1 MKSNIINIAIS
12 CLFFTLTLKAQ
23 TTIDALRLAIPQQ
36 SGGTARSMGVGGAIG
51 ALGADYSAVGV
62 NPAGLASYRTSELVF
77 TAGYS
82 DVKTDAILES
92 QTTPNTNKVIS
103 DTKSKFYLNNFG
115 LVGCRRSDGDWK
127 TMNWTIGF
135 NRLQTFDASFYFNGD
150 GQGTIVN
157 RFQEKANNNQGKLG
171 GFEAAL
177 AAEAGAIYYKNG
189 DNTRYTSDF
198 EPYSTLPVTKSQQ
211 GSTTGKINE
220 MVIGYAANYK
230 EQIQIGAT
238 IGIPF
243 MSFYDNKIYVEE
255 DVETAKEF
263 GRVPSFKALEFRED
277 LGVTGRGLNA
287 KIGVILK
294 PFQSFRVGASLQTPN
309 RYKMSEAYNTSF
321 SYTYWEDTPS
331 GAKEFTNEAK
341 SPDGLQDY
349 VIRTPWRYTLSA
361 ALLAGKKGFLSVD
374 ADFIDYRQMAFEYNV
389 ADKKAEI
396 EINDEIKTNY
406 AATMNLRIGAE
417 VTYDI
422 FRFRAGLATT
432 GLPVKV
438 ENPDYWKDASKTY
451 SVGAGLRERKFYF
464 DIAYQFSR
472 SSDVYSP
479 YRVSIDYTQP
489 SVARTQNNSQFIAT
503 LGFKF

>member
-1 MKSNIINIAIS
+1 MKSNIISIAIS

-23 TTIDALRLAIPQQ
+23 TDVDALRLAIPQQ

-51 ALGADYSAVGV
+51 ALGADYSAVGI
-62 NPAGLASYRTSELVF
+62 NPAGLASYRTSELIF
-77 TAGYS
+77 TVGYS

-103 DTKSKFYLNNFG
+103 DTKSKFYLNNLG

-135 NRLQTFDASFYFNGD
+135 NRLQTFDASFYFEGL
-150 GQGTIVN
+150 GRGTIVN
-157 RFQEKANNNQGKLG
+157 RFEEKANNNPEKLG
-171 GFEAAL
+171 QFEAAL
-177 AAEAGAIYYKNG
+177 AVEAGAIYSP
-189 DNTRYTSDF
+189 DNDKTLYISDF
-198 EPYSTLPVTKSQQ
+198 KGYPNLPIARSQQ
-211 GSTTGKINE
+211 GSNTGKINE

-230 EQIQIGAT
+230 EKIQIGAT

-255 DVETAKEF
+255 NAEVNTSSQF
-263 GRVPSFKALEFRED
+263 RALEFRED

-287 KIGVILK
+287 KIGIILK
-294 PFQSFRVGASLQTPN
+294 PWQSFRLGASLQTPN
-309 RYKMSEAYNTSF
+309 RYQMSEAYNTSLD
-321 SYTYWEDTPS
+321 YTFWDKGKTY
-331 GAKEFTNEAK
+331 TNNAK
-341 SPDGLQDY
+341 SEDGLQDY
-349 VIRTPWRYTLSA
+349 VIRTPWRYTTSA
-361 ALLAGKKGFLSVD
+361 ALLAGKRGFLSID
-374 ADFIDYRQMAFEYNV
+374 ADFIDYRQMAFEYDIS
-389 ADKKAEI
+389 DKKVEI
-396 EINDEIKTNY
+396 ESNSEIKSKYTATTNIR
-406 AATMNLRIGAE
+406 LGGE

-432 GLPVKV
+432 GLPVKIA
-438 ENPDYWKDASKTY
+438 NPDYWKDATKTY
-451 SVGAGLRERKFYF
+451 SVGAGLREKNFYF
-464 DIAYQFSR
+464 DLAYQFSR

-479 YRVSIDYTQP
+479 YRVSVDYTQP